1 MYNTV
6 LGKILIKKTD
16 SKIQVRNYPNYV
28 QIEVKNEPLDVKNE
42 QIEPNYEPLE
52 IKKKPTKVKRK
63 QINNQN

>member
-42 QIEPNYEPLE
+42 TNKS
-52 IKKKPTKVKRK
+52 KKKADK
-63 QINNQN
+63 